1 MRMNAFAKVGSSI
14 LLFVALFAIWYS
26 VASNYSYSA
35 VAGTYV
41 FHANGESCTLYLSP
55 DQTFVQELSRS
66 GESERSQG
74 RWHRYG
80 QSHVSFSAE
89 FLKISGEETNAA
101 GETHGEF
108 ERVLGIF
115 PKLVL
120 APVPG
125 GPSFHKKWL
134 R

>member
-1 MRMNAFAKVGSSI
+1 MRINASARAGCCI

-26 VASNYSYSA
+26 VASNYDYSA
-35 VAGTYV
+35 LAGTYV
-41 FHANGESCTLYLSP
+41 FHGNGESCTLYLRP

-66 GESERSQG
+66 GEIQRSQG

-80 QSHVSFSAE
+80 ESHVSFSAE
-89 FLKISGEETNAA
+89 FLTISGEELNAG
-101 GETHGEF
+101 GEAHGEF
-108 ERVLGIF
+108 DRVLGII

-120 APVPG
+120 APLPG
-125 GPSFHKKWL
+125 GPTFRKNWF